1 MMKKLI
7 STITLCTAVILFM
20 AFTKPAKTEAF
31 KVDTE
36 LSSIDWIGRK
46 VTGQHTGKIKITSG
60 EVLMN
65 GKAVKGGSFVMDMTS
80 ITSDSERLT
89 GHLKTDDFFSIEK
102 NPTSKFMIT
111 KVTAAGKDRINITGN
126 LTIKGITESITFP
139 ASVKMQGGSLVA
151 IAKNVLV
158 NRAKFDIRY
167 GSKSFFNDIGNKAID
182 DDFELGI
189 NLVAKK

>member
-1 MMKKLI
+1 MKKLI
-7 STITLCTAVILFM
+7 STMTLCTAVILFM
-20 AFTKPAKTEAF
+20 AFTKPVKTETF

-60 EVLMN
+60 EVLMS
-65 GKAVKGGSFVMDMTS
+65 GKAVKGGSFVMDMSS

-89 GHLKTDDFFSIEK
+89 GHLKTDDFFSVEK
-102 NPTSKFMIT
+102 NPTSKFVIG
-111 KVTAAGKDRINITGN
+111 KVTAAGQDRINITGK
-126 LTIKGITESITFP
+126 LTIKGITEEITFP
-139 ASVKMQGGSLVA
+139 ATIKKQGSSIVA
-151 IAKNVLV
+151 VAKNVLV
-158 NRAKFDIRY
+158 NRAIFDIRY

-189 NLVAKK
+189 NLVARK

>member
-1 MMKKLI
+1 MKKLL
-7 STITLCTAVILFM
+7 STLTLCTAVILFM
-20 AFTKPAKTEAF
+20 AFTKPVKTVTF

-46 VTGQHTGKIKITSG
+46 VTGQHTGKIKISSG

-89 GHLKTDDFFSIEK
+89 GHLKTEDFFSVEK

-111 KVTAAGKDRINITGN
+111 KVTSAGKDRINITGN
-126 LTIKGITESITFP
+126 LTIKGNTETITFP
-139 ASVKMQGGSLVA
+139 ATVKMQGGSLVA
-151 IAKNVLV
+151 VAKNVLV

-167 GSKSFFNDIGNKAID
+167 GSKSFFNDIGNKAIE

>member
-1 MMKKLI
+1 MKKLFPVL
-7 STITLCTAVILFM
+7 TLCTAVILFI
-20 AFTKPAKTEAF
+20 AFTNPAKTETF

-60 EVLMN
+60 EVLMSRN
-65 GKAVKGGSFVMDMTS
+65 AVKGGSFVMDMTS

-89 GHLKTDDFFSIEK
+89 GHLKTADFFSVEK
-102 NPTSKFMIT
+102 NPTSTFVIT
-111 KVTAAGKDRINITGN
+111 NVTSAGQERINVTGN
-126 LTIKGITESITFP
+126 LTIKGITEEITFP
-139 ASVKMQGGSLVA
+139 ASVKKQGSSIVA
-151 IAKNVLV
+151 VAKHVLV
-158 NRAKFDIRY
+158 NRAKYDVRF
-167 GSKSFFNDIGNKAID
+167 GSKSFFNDIGNKAIE

>member
-1 MMKKLI
+1 MKKLL
-7 STITLCTAVILFM
+7 SALTLSIAVVLFV
-20 AFTKPAKTEAF
+20 AFTKPVKTETF

-46 VTGQHTGKIKITSG
+46 VTGQHLGKIKIASG
-60 EVLMN
+60 ELLVAGN
-65 GKAVKGGSFVMDMTS
+65 AIKGGSFIINMNS

-89 GHLKTDDFFSIEK
+89 GHLKTDDFFSVDK
-102 NPTSKFMIT
+102 NPTSKFVIT
-111 KVTAAGKDRINITGN
+111 KVTAAGQDRINVTGD
-126 LTIKGITESITFP
+126 LTIKGITEVITFP
-139 ASVKMQGGSLVA
+139 ASVKKQNGSLVA
-151 IAKNVLV
+151 VAKNVLV

-182 DDFELGI
+182 DDFELSI

>member
-1 MMKKLI
+1 MKKLI
-7 STITLCTAVILFM
+7 TTLTLCTTVILFM
-20 AFTKPAKTEAF
+20 AFSKPVKTVTF

-46 VTGQHTGKIKITSG
+46 VTGQHTGKIKITGG
-60 EVLMN
+60 EVVMN
-65 GKAVKGGSFVMDMTS
+65 GNAIKGGSFVMDMNS

-89 GHLKTDDFFSIEK
+89 GHLKTDDFFSVEK
-102 NPTSKFMIT
+102 NPTSKFVIK
-111 KVTAAGKDRINITGN
+111 KVASAGQDRINVTGD

-139 ASVKMQGGSLVA
+139 ASVKKQGDNLVA
-151 IAKNVLV
+151 VAKNVLV

-182 DDFELGI
+182 DNFELSI

>member
-1 MMKKLI
+1 
-7 STITLCTAVILFM
+7 M
-20 AFTKPAKTEAF
+20 AFTKPVKTVTF

-46 VTGQHTGKIKITSG
+46 VTGQHTGKIKITGG
-60 EVLMN
+60 EVVMN
-65 GKAVKGGSFVMDMTS
+65 GNAIKGGSFVMDMNS

-89 GHLKTDDFFSIEK
+89 GHLKTDDFFSVEK
-102 NPTSKFMIT
+102 NPTSKFVIK
-111 KVTAAGKDRINITGN
+111 KVVSAGQDRINVTGD

-139 ASVKMQGGSLVA
+139 ASVKKQGDTLVA
-151 IAKNVLV
+151 VAKNVLV

-182 DDFELGI
+182 DDFELSI
-189 NLVAKK
+189 NLIAKK

>member
-1 MMKKLI
+1 MKKII
-7 STITLCTAVILFM
+7 STLTLCTTVILFM
-20 AFTKPAKTEAF
+20 AFTKPVKTVTF

-46 VTGQHTGKIKITSG
+46 VTGQHTGKIKITGG
-60 EVLMN
+60 EVVMN
-65 GKAVKGGSFVMDMTS
+65 GNAIKGGSFVMDMNS

-89 GHLKTDDFFSIEK
+89 GHLKTDDFFSVEK
-102 NPTSKFMIT
+102 NPTSKFVIK
-111 KVTAAGKDRINITGN
+111 KVVSAGQDRINVTGD
-126 LTIKGITESITFP
+126 LTIKGITEAITFP
-139 ASVKMQGGSLVA
+139 ASVKKQGDSLVA
-151 IAKNVLV
+151 VAKNVLV

-182 DDFELGI
+182 DNFELSI